1 MRTTVKQLIAAL
13 GEYPP
18 DAIVL
23 VPDLETGK
31 ARDLITGCREIME
44 VRAKRIV
51 RSKTVRQFSHTR
63 NGKRSQTRIRRIRF
77 TEYECRRYG
86 HGKVRDSS
94 DFPVKA
100 VYFNLADE

>member
-18 DAIVL
+18 DAVVL
-23 VPDLETGK
+23 VPDAVTGR

-51 RSKTVRQFSHTR
+51 RSKTVRGFSYTR
-63 NGKRSQTRIRRIRF
+63 GGTRRPTRTHRIRF

-86 HGKVRDSS
+86 HGKVRDPSG
-94 DFPVKA
+94 FPVKA
-100 VYFNLADE
+100 VYFNLLDE

>member
-13 GEYPP
+13 SEYPLE
-18 DAIVL
+18 AVVL
-23 VPDLETGK
+23 VPDGETGW

-51 RSKTVRQFSHTR
+51 RSKVVHPHSSHPRGRTR
-63 NGKRSQTRIRRIRF
+63 RVRF
-77 TEYECRRYG
+77 TQYECRRYG
-86 HGKVRDSS
+86 HDPS

-100 VYFNLADE
+100 VYFNVFDE